1 MGKAFRGKFYWNT
14 VGKSSKLGM
23 LICKHRRGLFMSV
36 YVDDKK
42 KRLGRNKNTDPMWKV
57 LMKVVDLGEPTSF
70 FDHVYLGCTQRECG
84 NGQRYCRQLQKY
96 VRIQNFRRSNKKIPG
111 SGKPDANIST
121 RSFDMEGH
129 AKKCVERYCELA
141 DNTTQQL
148 TRATSPPRGELRES
162 PNDDHGVSVAF

>member
-1 MGKAFRGKFYWNT
+1 
-14 VGKSSKLGM
+14 
-23 LICKHRRGLFMSV
+23 MSV

-42 KRLGRNKNTDPMWKV
+42 KAGQKQNTDPMWKV

-70 FDHVYLGCTQRECG
+70 FDHVYWVALNESAKRAKILSTIAKICSNPE
-84 NGQRYCRQLQKY
+84 
-96 VRIQNFRRSNKKIPG
+96 FRRSKQKYLAQGNLMQT
-111 SGKPDANIST
+111 IST

-141 DNTTQQL
+141 DNTNS
-148 TRATSPPRGELRES
+148 AANASNEPPRGELRES